1 MILGIERMLDDV
13 IIKPKLRNTFKK
25 SSVLRKYGMKS
36 ILLQN
41 LISNRLNAPR
51 RIILKNVTINHL
63 YNTYGVFSTS
73 HYKASNH
80 FK

>member
-1 MILGIERMLDDV
+1 MILGIERILDDV

-25 SSVLRKYGMKS
+25 SSVSRKYGMNF

-41 LISNRLNAPR
+41 LISNRLNEPR

-63 YNTYGVFSTS
+63 YNLWNFECRTI
-73 HYKASNH
+73 H
-80 FK
+80 